1 MQYSMLRWKVI
12 FTIFL
17 VVSLLVNAQNI
28 NTKKFQYL
36 SPVPGSSLNSP
47 ETNIIIRFGNAFS
60 NNDIANNLSVVG
72 NKSGQHKGKIVL
84 AENET
89 TLIFK
94 PENKFAEGEVVTI
107 KLGNDLRT
115 ISGEQVPVLQYS
127 FKTSKFDLNKKIKSN
142 SEEYL
147 KLLNRQFGLV
157 KNISPLKNEMNKGV
171 FNQANNKFQTIQK
184 DSLPDD
190 FPKVFIDSINNPTPG
205 YIFYAPFGITN
216 YSPTYLIIM
225 DNYGIPVF
233 YRKMNATVFDFKK
246 LNDST
251 LAYFR
256 LGVNQYYLM
265 NNSYDIID
273 SVSVQNGYVTDL
285 HDIIRLENNHTF
297 LLSYDYKKVP
307 MDTVVNGGDSNAT
320 VIGTIMQELDENK
333 NVVLQWRS
341 WDHLKITDA
350 TYDINLK
357 GSTVDYVHTNS
368 IEIDYDG
375 NILLSNR
382 YFDEITKID
391 RQTGNMIWRLGG
403 KYCKNNQFTFLN
415 DPNGFSHQ
423 HDVRRL
429 PNGNITLFDNGTLH
443 NPRFSRVAEYQVDEV
458 NKFVSLVWEYRNDP
472 ETFSFAMGS
481 ARRLFNHN
489 TIICWGALND
499 VSISEVQPNGTVSF
513 YLTMIDTLLNYR
525 AFKFPWKTNLFVTN
539 PDSLD
544 FGFVPPRHSNTRS
557 LSITNNSDKEIEI
570 NGILNRDSAF
580 TILTPLPVVIGAFG
594 DTTVQIQF
602 KPKEVK
608 SYSDNLYLQWN
619 KEGQRITQ
627 IVPLSAITIVDVEDR
642 NDNKFNFSL
651 AQNYPNPFNP
661 TTNIRFRIAE
671 FGFVSLKVYD
681 ILGREVAILVNEE
694 KPAGNYEVEFSAE
707 GGSAFGGD
715 GSNLSSGIYF
725 YKLQTG
731 NYTSVKKMILMK

>member
-1 MQYSMLRWKVI
+1 MIKWKVVL
-12 FTIFL
+12 TIFL
-17 VVSLLVNAQNI
+17 VSPLLIKAQDI
-28 NTKKFQYL
+28 NTNKFQYL
-36 SPVPGSSLNSP
+36 SPVPGSRLNSP
-47 ETNIIIRFGNAFS
+47 ETNIIIRYGNAFS
-60 NNDIANNLSVVG
+60 NNDIANSLSVVG
-72 NKSGQHKGKIVL
+72 NKSGQHEGEIIL
-84 AENET
+84 AENGR

-94 PENKFAEGEVVTI
+94 PKNQFAEGEIVTV
-107 KLGNDLRT
+107 KLGSSLQT
-115 ISGEQVPVLQYS
+115 ISGEQIPELQYS
-127 FKTSKFDLNKKIKSN
+127 FKTSGTDLNKEIRSN
-142 SEEYL
+142 REEYL
-147 KLLNRQFGLV
+147 KFLNAQFRLTNDNPIP
-157 KNISPLKNEMNKGV
+157 KSKITKSV
-171 FNQANNKFQTIQK
+171 FNQTNNKFQTIQK

-190 FPKVFIDSINNPTPG
+190 FPKAHIDSINNPSPG
-205 YIFYAPFGITN
+205 YIFYTPFGITN
-216 YSPTYLIIM
+216 YSPTYLIIT
-225 DNYGIPVF
+225 DEYGTPVF
-233 YRKMNATVFDFKK
+233 YRKMNATAFDFKK

-251 LAYFR
+251 LTFFR

-265 NNSYDIID
+265 NNSYEIID
-273 SVSVQNGYVTDL
+273 SVSTQNGYITDL
-285 HDIIRLENNHTF
+285 HDIIRLENGHTF
-297 LLSYDYKKVP
+297 LLSYDYEKVR
-307 MDTVVNGGDSNAT
+307 MDTIVAGGDSNAT

-333 NVVLQWRS
+333 NLVFQWRS
-341 WDHLKITDA
+341 WDNVKITDA
-350 TYDINLK
+350 AYDINLRAF
-357 GSTVDYVHTNS
+357 TVDYIHTNS

-391 RQTGNMIWRLGG
+391 RQTGNTIWRLGG
-403 KYCKNNQFTFLN
+403 KYCKNNEFTFLN
-415 DPNGFSHQ
+415 DQTGFSHQ

-429 PNGNITLFDNGTLH
+429 PNGNISLFDNGTLH

-458 NKFVSLVWEYRNDP
+458 NKFVSLVWEYKNDP
-472 ETFSFAMGS
+472 QTFSPAMGS

-489 TIICWGALND
+489 TIICWGALTA
-499 VSISEVQPNGTVSF
+499 VSISEVQPDGTVSF
-513 YLTMIDTLLNYR
+513 YLSMPDTLLNYR

-570 NGILNRDSAF
+570 NGVLNRDSAF
-580 TILTPLPVVIGAFG
+580 TILTPLPIVIGAFG

-608 SYSDNLYLQWN
+608 SYSDSLYLQWN

-627 IVPLSAITIVDVEDR
+627 IVPLSATTIVDVEDR

-661 TTNIRFRIAE
+661 ITNIGFRIAE
-671 FGFVSLKVYD
+671 SGFVSLKVYD
-681 ILGREVAILVNEE
+681 VLGREISTLINGE
-694 KPAGNYEVEFSAE
+694 KTVGSYEV
-707 GGSAFGGD
+707 AFD
-715 GSNLSSGIYF
+715 GSGLSSGIYF